1 MANIYDLGDSVRLE
15 AVFRVTGTLVDP
27 VIVELEVQ
35 DPLGN
40 TNNFTL
46 AGAGVTRRMLGT
58 FYRDVFLDG
67 PGQWWYR
74 YFGSGTV
81 LAAEEKYLIV
91 DRPVI

>member
-1 MANIYDLGDSVRLE
+1 MSNIYDLGDSVRLE
-15 AVFRVTGTLVDP
+15 AVFRVTGTLTDP
-27 VIVELEVQ
+27 ALVELEVQ

-46 AGAGVTRRMLGT
+46 AAGEVTKRMLGT
-58 FYRDVFLDG
+58 FYRDVFLNES
-67 PGQWWYR
+67 GQWWYR

-81 LAAEEKYLIV
+81 LAAGEKYLIV